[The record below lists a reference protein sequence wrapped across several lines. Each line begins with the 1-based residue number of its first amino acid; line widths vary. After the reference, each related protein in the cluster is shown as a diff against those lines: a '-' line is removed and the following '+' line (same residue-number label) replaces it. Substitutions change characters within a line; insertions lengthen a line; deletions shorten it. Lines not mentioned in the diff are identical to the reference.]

1 MKRILYVVND
11 APFFLSHR
19 LPLALAAQ
27 AAGYEVHVATPDSP
41 LAVVIQRHGLGF
53 HAIRLHRSSTR
64 VWKELRSIQSLVTLY
79 RRLRPDLVHHVTIK
93 PVLYGGLAARL
104 TQVPAVVHAVSGLG
118 HVFVA
123 KGMGTS
129 VLRTVVTRLYLLAF
143 GHGNL
148 KVIFQNPDDQA
159 LLKKMRLIRDDES
172 VLIRGSGADMAVFT
186 PQPEPEGVPVVVLA
200 ARMLWAK
207 GVGEF
212 VDAARSLR
220 EQKVPARF
228 VLVGESDPG
237 NPSAVPVWQLE
248 QWHDSGL
255 VEWMGACDDMPR
267 VFREAHVVCLPSYR
281 EGLPKVLIEAAACG
295 RPIVT
300 TDAPGC
306 REVVR
311 HEENGLLVPP
321 RDCIA
326 LAAALRRLI
335 LSPALREFLGRRGRE
350 IAVAEF
356 SLEKVV
362 DETLAVYQALLK
374 QSSGQAAL
382 SAADVGSG

>member
-19 LPLALAAQ
+19 LSLALAAQ
-27 AAGYEVHVATPDSP
+27 AAGHEVHVATPDSP
-41 LAVVIQRHGLGF
+41 MAAVIQKHGLEF
-53 HAIRLHRSSTR
+53 HAIPIRRSGR
-64 VWKELRSIQSLVTLY
+64 RIWREVQSIQALIALY
-79 RRLRPDLVHHVTIK
+79 RRLQPDLVHHVTIK
-93 PVLYGGLAARL
+93 PVLYGGLAARIAR
-104 TQVPAVVHAVSGLG
+104 VPAVVHAVSGLG
-118 HVFVA
+118 HVFIDQ
-123 KGMGTS
+123 GMPAAL
-129 VLRTVVTRLYLLAF
+129 LRRVVTRLYRISF
-143 GHGNL
+143 GHRSL

-159 LLKKMRLIRDDES
+159 LMQKLQLIAPS
-172 VLIRGSGADMAVFT
+172 KAVLIRGSGVDMSEFKA
-186 PQPEPEGVPVVVLA
+186 ESERDGEPVVILA

-212 VDAARSLR
+212 VDAARQLR
-220 EQKVPARF
+220 EQKVAARF

-248 QWHDSGL
+248 EWHDSRA
-255 VEWMGACDDMPR
+255 VEWWGMCSDMPR
-267 VFREAHVVCLPSYR
+267 ILADAHVVCLPSYR

-300 TDAPGC
+300 TDTPGC

-321 RDCIA
+321 RDSAA

-335 LSPALREFLGRRGRE
+335 LSPALRAFLGQRGRE

-356 SLEKVV
+356 GLDRVV
-362 DETLAVYQALLK
+362 EQTLAVYRELLEEEGREAVAA
-374 QSSGQAAL
+374 SG
-382 SAADVGSG
+382 